1 MPAPA
6 SAVGGLGPAVALLP
20 SVGAGEAGPFEE
32 EETGRTQ
39 PRRLASEHAADAF
52 GVNTRRIKTV
62 CDLCEIEGSLS
73 RLVANSGCR

>member
-1 MPAPA
+1 MRCEEAAADAFVFVEAKAMPAPA

-32 EETGRTQ
+32 EETGRTL

-52 GVNTRRIKTV
+52 EVNTRRIKTV
-62 CDLCEIEGSLS
+62 
-73 RLVANSGCR
+73 